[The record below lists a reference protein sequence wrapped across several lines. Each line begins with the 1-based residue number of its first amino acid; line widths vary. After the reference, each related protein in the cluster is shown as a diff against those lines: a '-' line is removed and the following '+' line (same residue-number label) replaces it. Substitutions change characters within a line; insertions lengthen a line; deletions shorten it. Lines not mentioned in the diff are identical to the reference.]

1 MTTTTTMAP
10 GSPPPSEQPLQ
21 SPSSTH
27 LTIVTDNTVKR
38 PTYQRSSSYGK
49 DRLSTHSNVSFTSQ
63 SRSRPGSHVFPV
75 FHSSLPYALVRDF
88 AYPSIH
94 PLHYGPLPPRAS
106 TASTPV
112 SEQRRLSDPPAPWD
126 SSRGQWSTQ
135 PWTTDNSYGHQQLPA
150 MSFGD
155 GPPYSEDE
163 DLHSPVF
170 STPRHRKNKSTGT
183 VLDGRRGRSPTGRS
197 IPSRYY
203 TEEPDRGTLVSMN
216 ADGSETYYVND
227 GDSADDGPGGEYV
240 TYPADES
247 RYSHTMAGD
256 TYGNRH
262 GYEGDVGFESEDD
275 YAGDDRY
282 SRDFQFAVGCPDE
295 EMNGKAVALFDFTR
309 EHENELPLVEG
320 QVIFVSYR
328 HGQGW
333 LVAED
338 PKTGESGLVPEEF
351 VRLLRDIEGGLTS
364 LNEDP
369 DAGLDTTGN
378 SAHLR
383 TESESD
389 QLNTPTQHH
398 GSPWN
403 VEQEQD
409 EQKETG
415 DGATNGETRKDDEE
429 PATVPA
435 SSGDAD
441 SSNTSHS
448 LQQGQETGTNVDTAP
463 PEDNNPAEKKSDDKH
478 TSLSTKT

>member
-1 MTTTTTMAP
+1 
-10 GSPPPSEQPLQ
+10 
-21 SPSSTH
+21 
-27 LTIVTDNTVKR
+27 
-38 PTYQRSSSYGK
+38 
-49 DRLSTHSNVSFTSQ
+49 
-63 SRSRPGSHVFPV
+63 
-75 FHSSLPYALVRDF
+75 
-88 AYPSIH
+88 
-94 PLHYGPLPPRAS
+94 
-106 TASTPV
+106 
-112 SEQRRLSDPPAPWD
+112 
-126 SSRGQWSTQ
+126 
-135 PWTTDNSYGHQQLPA
+135 

-203 TEEPDRGTLVSMN
+203 TEEPDRGALVSMN

-256 TYGNRH
+256 PSGNRY

-369 DAGLDTTGN
+369 EAGLDTTGN
-378 SAHLR
+378 SMHLR

-389 QLNTPTQHH
+389 QLNTPTQHR

-403 VEQEQD
+403 VEQERD

-429 PATVPA
+429 PATEPA
-435 SSGDAD
+435 SSGEAD

-463 PEDNNPAEKKSDDKH
+463 PVDNNPAEKSDDKR